1 MADAH
6 KDDDHGHAHGHSD
19 GHGHGHGD
27 DHGHGHGAAGD
38 IISED
43 SPQDMVLT
51 ALAMLTLAGLMTM
64 MFWFYQPG
72 GEPPAHGGEHH
83 SAGVE
88 THGAAPASGE
98 PAVGGEHH

>member
-6 KDDDHGHAHGHSD
+6 KDDDHGHAHGH
-19 GHGHGHGD
+19 GD
-27 DHGHGHGAAGD
+27 DHGHGHGAAAGD

-51 ALAMLTLAGLMTM
+51 LMAMLTLAGLMTM

-72 GEPPAHGGEHH
+72 GEPPAHHAGGAETHIPASTDGEGTPSGEHH
-83 SAGVE
+83 
-88 THGAAPASGE
+88 
-98 PAVGGEHH
+98 